1 MTAMP
6 WVLIQHHGK
15 SVEINAETTKAVTF
29 GASIQ
34 GTVTFQEILQKL
46 P

>member
-1 MTAMP
+1 MTAMLSQFP
-6 WVLIQHHGK
+6 QHHGK
-15 SVEINAETTKAVTF
+15 IVGINVRTSKAVTF

-34 GTVTFQEILQKL
+34 KTVTFQEILQKL